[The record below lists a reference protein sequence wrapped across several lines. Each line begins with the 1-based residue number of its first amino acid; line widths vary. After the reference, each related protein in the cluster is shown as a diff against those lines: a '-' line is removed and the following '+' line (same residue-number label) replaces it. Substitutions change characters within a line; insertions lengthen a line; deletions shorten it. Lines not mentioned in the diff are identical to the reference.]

1 MIATIRDFGL
11 YPCPRCL
18 IPKEEISKI
27 GSEDDQRTR
36 RELQRVDN
44 IERQGRVKQARVNLY
59 EKGYALGG
67 DHVDRYLKEGSMVP
81 TMVRRS

>member
-27 GSEDDQRTR
+27 GSEDDRRTR

-44 IERQGRVKQARVNLY
+44 IERQQLW
-59 EKGYALGG
+59 
-67 DHVDRYLKEGSMVP
+67 
-81 TMVRRS
+81 